1 MSSCCVFVK
10 PKIFITAGDP
20 LGIGPEITVKALAS
34 RQAAGLDVTVIGDS
48 AALRAA
54 GFKSGHTAFIP
65 VDAVGLDLK
74 RHKPDAA
81 AGQASFKAVD
91 LAVKLL
97 EKDPSIALVTAP
109 VSKEAWKLAGIP
121 YTGHTDLF
129 RARTGREPL
138 MGFTAGKA
146 RTALVTEHFSIKRVS
161 SLITIG
167 LVMEKALLFAEALKA
182 AGIRRPR
189 ITLAALNPHAGD
201 GGLLGTEEIL
211 VLQPASA
218 RLRAK
223 GLDIKGPV
231 PADAAWREHL
241 NGRSDGLLCL
251 YHDQALVPLKL
262 IPGAERAVHWTWG
275 LPFIRASPAHG
286 TAFDI
291 AGSGAADA
299 GGMKA
304 AISFAAQAGQK
315 SEVRGQKAEARG
327 QK

>member
-1 MSSCCVFVK
+1 MN
-10 PKIFITAGDP
+10 PKILITAGDP
-20 LGIGPEITVKALAS
+20 LGIGPEITVKALRS
-34 RQAAGLDVTVIGDS
+34 VRAGLDITVIGDS

-54 GFKSGHTAFIP
+54 GFKAGRTAFIP
-65 VDAVGLDLK
+65 VDAAGLDLK
-74 RHKPDAA
+74 KHYPNAA
-81 AGQASFKAVD
+81 AGLASFKAVD

-97 EKDPSIALVTAP
+97 KKSPFSALVTAP
-109 VSKEAWKLAGIP
+109 VSKEAWELAGIR

-129 RARTGREPL
+129 RARTGKEPL

-146 RTALVTEHFSIKRVS
+146 RTALVTEHFSIRRVS
-161 SLITIG
+161 SLITIA

-182 AGIRRPR
+182 AGVRKPR

-201 GGLLGTEEIL
+201 GGLLGTEEIT
-211 VLQPASA
+211 VLKPAAA

-223 GLDIKGPV
+223 GLAIKGPV

-262 IPGAERAVHWTWG
+262 IPGAGRAVHWTWG
-275 LPFIRASPAHG
+275 LPFIRTSPAHG

-291 AGSGAADA
+291 AGSGSADA
-299 GGMKA
+299 AGMKA
-304 AISFAAQAGQK
+304 AIAFAAEAG
-315 SEVRGQKAEARG
+315 RTR
-327 QK
+327 

>member
-1 MSSCCVFVK
+1 MK
-10 PKIFITAGDP
+10 PKILITAGDP

-34 RQAAGLDVTVIGDS
+34 RAAEGLDITVIGDS
-48 AALRAA
+48 AALKAA
-54 GFKSGHTAFIP
+54 GFKTGRATFIP
-65 VDAVGLDLK
+65 VDAAGLDLK
-74 RHKPDAA
+74 KHKPDAA
-81 AGQASFKAVD
+81 AGLASFKAVD

-97 EKDPSIALVTAP
+97 KKDPSGALVTAP

-146 RTALVTEHFSIKRVS
+146 RTALVTEHFSIRRAP
-161 SLITIG
+161 SLLTIG

-182 AGIRRPR
+182 SGVRKPR

-201 GGLLGTEEIL
+201 GGLLGTEEIT
-211 VLQPASA
+211 VLKPAAA

-223 GLDIKGPV
+223 GVDIKGPV

-275 LPFIRASPAHG
+275 LPFIRTSPAHG

-291 AGSGAADA
+291 AGKGLADA
-299 GGMKA
+299 GSMKA
-304 AISFAAQAGQK
+304 AISFAAQAAKQ
-315 SEVRGQKAEARG
+315 V
-327 QK
+327 

>member
-1 MSSCCVFVK
+1 MN
-10 PKIFITAGDP
+10 PKILITAGDP
-20 LGIGPEITVKALAS
+20 LGIGPEIIVKALTS
-34 RQAAGLDVTVIGDS
+34 VRAGLDITVIGDS
-48 AALRAA
+48 TALRAA
-54 GFKSGHTAFIP
+54 GFKPGRAAFIP
-65 VDAVGLDLK
+65 VDADGLTRK
-74 RHKPDAA
+74 ERGPRAA
-81 AGQASFKAVD
+81 AGLASFKAVD
-91 LAVKLL
+91 LAIKLL
-97 EKDPSIALVTAP
+97 KDHSFRALVTAP

-146 RTALVTEHFSIKRVS
+146 RIALVTEHFSIRRAP

-182 AGIRRPR
+182 SGVRRPR

-201 GGLLGTEEIL
+201 GGLLGTEEIK
-211 VLQPASA
+211 VLKPAAA
-218 RLRAK
+218 RLKRA
-223 GLDIKGPV
+223 GMDIKGPV

-241 NGRSDGLLCL
+241 NGHSDGLLCL

-275 LPFIRASPAHG
+275 LPFIRTSPAHG

-291 AGSGAADA
+291 AGRDMADA
-299 GGMKA
+299 GSMKA
-304 AISFAAQAGQK
+304 AISFAAQAAKQ
-315 SEVRGQKAEARG
+315 V
-327 QK
+327 

>member
-1 MSSCCVFVK
+1 MK

-34 RQAAGLDVTVIGDS
+34 GAAAGLDVTVIGDS
-48 AALRAA
+48 ASLKAA
-54 GFKSGHTAFIP
+54 GFKPGRAAFIP
-65 VDAVGLDLK
+65 VDAAGLDLK
-74 RHKPDAA
+74 EHGPSAA
-81 AGQASFKAVD
+81 AGLASFKAVD

-97 EKDPSIALVTAP
+97 QKDTSIALVTAP

-138 MGFTAGKA
+138 MGFTAGKT
-146 RTALVTEHFSIKRVS
+146 RTALVTEHFSLRRAP
-161 SLITIG
+161 SLITIR
-167 LVMEKALLFAEALKA
+167 LVTEKALLFAEALKA
-182 AGIRRPR
+182 AGIRKPR

-201 GGLLGTEEIL
+201 GGLLGTEEIT
-211 VLQPASA
+211 VLKPAAA
-218 RLRAK
+218 RLRAG

-275 LPFIRASPAHG
+275 LPFIRTSPAHG

-291 AGSGAADA
+291 AGRGSADA
-299 GGMKA
+299 GSMKA
-304 AISFAAQAGQK
+304 AVSFAAEAGKRQ
-315 SEVRGQKAEARG
+315 
-327 QK
+327 